1 MTRMQYGKK
10 FEKKWKMDRIKFE
23 KPLFFYGAQ
32 LVGLLWSLIV
42 FDPYYNP
49 IRNNIV
55 TVF

>member
-1 MTRMQYGKK
+1 MTRMHYGKK

-32 LVGLLWSLIV
+32 LVRLLWSLVV

-49 IRNNIV
+49 
-55 TVF
+55 T